1 MSCPARDLGWWR
13 VTGRVAQCS
22 CCHELSRRMWFTV
35 CTEHG
40 AWLRVDITARPKVRR
55 QVAGWGI
62 SANFVSS
69 VQYILSA
76 AELRQKNSV
85 LEELEVKMFGQSI
98 RQHGPRRGV
107 DINSYVVSYKSI
119 TSQYLFHCRT
129 VCFTERII
137 KYKFKTATNILLLYY
152 VNYF

>member
-1 MSCPARDLGWWR
+1 M
-13 VTGRVAQCS
+13 
-22 CCHELSRRMWFTV
+22 
-35 CTEHG
+35 
-40 AWLRVDITARPKVRR
+40 RPKVRR
-55 QVAGWGI
+55 QVAGRGI

-107 DINSYVVSYKSI
+107 DINSYVVSYKS
-119 TSQYLFHCRT
+119 TYFW
-129 VCFTERII
+129 TE
-137 KYKFKTATNILLLYY
+137 
-152 VNYF
+152 